1 MKSLALIASRGSF
14 NSFVQ
19 VLTLAMAAVGSGISV
34 RLFVRDEAVLKMTKK
49 GAGVINLS
57 DAYRGDETAVRDRVE
72 RQGLA
77 DVRALL
83 REMKELGDLKV
94 YVCSSSLLI
103 AGASAEDLIPEVDG
117 VLGLTAFLLEDLA
130 SADRVLS
137 F

>member
-14 NSFVQ
+14 NSLVQ

-34 RLFVRDEAVLKMTKK
+34 RLFVRDEAVLKVTKK
-49 GAGVINLS
+49 GVVEINLS

-77 DVRALL
+77 DVPALL

>member
-14 NSFVQ
+14 NSLVQ

-34 RLFVRDEAVLKMTKK
+34 RLFLRDEAVLKVTKK
-49 GAGVINLS
+49 GAGEINLS
-57 DAYRGDETAVRDRVE
+57 DAYRGDETAVRDRLE

-77 DVRALL
+77 DVRSLL

-103 AGASAEDLIPEVDG
+103 AGASAEDLIPEVGG
-117 VLGLTAFLLEDLA
+117 VLGLTAFLLEDIA